1 MYYGR
6 CANGECWFSSEIIN
20 KMAILKGQAFCNSWS
35 RDQLFVNTTTI
46 HFGKVIFVGT
56 KKSISKLGK
65 PVNFQPYISK
75 VAIAVADKN

>member
-1 MYYGR
+1 MADVR
-6 CANGECWFSSEIIN
+6 INGECWFSSEIIN

-56 KKSISKLGK
+56 KKSIS
-65 PVNFQPYISK
+65 I
-75 VAIAVADKN
+75 IR